1 LQKLIA
7 KTSVAAATIAI
18 LLSSCS
24 SQPSKIT
31 QCNSL
36 STLVNQAAAA
46 EKDFETAG
54 KKYAGSSETTDL
66 DKKYQ
71 LVTDLV
77 TKLESA
83 SKSVKALTVQDEK
96 LQTMKTNIAQVY
108 QDLGKGFSTVV
119 TASKAKNAAAV
130 QLAVKE
136 MTTAAAKEKAL
147 IAEMNTYCR
156 AK

>member
-18 LLSSCS
+18 FLSSCS

-54 KKYAGSSETTDL
+54 KKYAGSQETKDL

-71 LVTDLV
+71 LVTELV

-108 QDLGKGFSTVV
+108 QDLAKGFSAVV
-119 TASKAKNAAAV
+119 TASKSRNAAAA

-136 MTTAAAKEKAL
+136 MTTAADKEKAL
-147 IAEMNTYCR
+147 VAEMNTYCG